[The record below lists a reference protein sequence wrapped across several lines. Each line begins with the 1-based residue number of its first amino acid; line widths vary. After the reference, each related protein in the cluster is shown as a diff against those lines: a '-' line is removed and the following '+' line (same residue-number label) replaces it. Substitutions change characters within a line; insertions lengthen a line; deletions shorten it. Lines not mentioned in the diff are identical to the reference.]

1 MEFFVFDTNILLSAV
16 FNENSTPGIA
26 LKKARTIG
34 VLLVSEEII
43 AEYITVFS
51 REKFNKWLSLK
62 TRIDFI
68 ENIISHALPIQV
80 TDNIIACRDPK
91 DDKYLSLA
99 KASQADCIVS
109 GDQDL
114 LILNPFENIPI
125 LNAADFLTALEK
137 V

>member
-16 FNENSTPGIA
+16 FNEHSTPGLA

-34 VLLVSEEII
+34 TLLVSDEVIS
-43 AEYITVFS
+43 EYLIVFS

-68 ENIISHALPIQV
+68 ENIITNSLPIQILERV
-80 TDNIIACRDPK
+80 VACRDPK

-99 KASQADCIVS
+99 KTAQADCIIS

-125 LNAADFLTALEK
+125 LHATTFLQAT
-137 V
+137 

>member
-16 FNENSTPGIA
+16 FNENSTPGSA
-26 LKKARTIG
+26 LKKARTVG
-34 VLLVSEEII
+34 TLLVSDEII
-43 AEYITVFS
+43 SEYLIVFS

-68 ENIISHALPIQV
+68 ENIITNALPIQILEKV
-80 TDNIIACRDPK
+80 VVCRDPK

-99 KASQADCIVS
+99 KTAQADCIVS

-114 LILNPFENIPI
+114 LVLNPFDNIPI
-125 LNAADFLTALEK
+125 VNAADFLQAI
-137 V
+137 

>member
-16 FNENSTPGIA
+16 FNEHSTPGAA
-26 LKKARTIG
+26 LKKARTFG
-34 VLLVSEEII
+34 TLLVSDEII
-43 AEYITVFS
+43 SEYLIVFS

-62 TRIDFI
+62 TRINFI
-68 ENIISHALPIQV
+68 ENIITNALPIQILEKV
-80 TDNIIACRDPK
+80 VACRDSK

-99 KASQADCIVS
+99 KTAQADCIVS

-114 LILNPFENIPI
+114 LVLNPFEGIPI
-125 LNAADFLTALEK
+125 LSAADFLQT